1 MGGGLMQLVAYGAQD
16 IYLTGNPQITFF
28 KVVYRRHTNFA
39 VESIEQTF
47 NGSASAGN
55 KFSCTISRNGD
66 LLHRVYLEVDHDDTS
81 SGFGMIDHVEV
92 EIGGQCID
100 KHYGEWLHIWNQL
113 TNQEKNK
120 LKTLEELKKNL
131 SIFLKAISLARQDF
145 LNSNNILKFGRKN
158 ENLNKKKWVRNDEND
173 NIVNS
178 NKNNLLTLEMPKK
191 ATNQSIK
198 DTIKEV
204 KNN

>member
-1 MGGGLMQLVAYGAQD
+1 MYIELARQRDLIKASLNLVVGMLLLVKKNVFDSLY
-16 IYLTGNPQITFF
+16 ISIIIFITILFIFYLIEIF
-28 KVVYRRHTNFA
+28 
-39 VESIEQTF
+39 SI
-47 NGSASAGN
+47 
-55 KFSCTISRNGD
+55 R
-66 LLHRVYLEVDHDDTS
+66 
-81 SGFGMIDHVEV
+81 
-92 EIGGQCID
+92 
-100 KHYGEWLHIWNQL
+100 WNQL

-191 ATNQSIK
+191 ATNQSTK
-198 DTIKEV
+198 DTINEG
-204 KNN
+204 

>member
-1 MGGGLMQLVAYGAQD
+1 MLIPLLYIELGRPRDLIKAGINLVIGMLLLVNYNLFD
-16 IYLTGNPQITFF
+16 RIYSSILIAITILF
-28 KVVYRRHTNFA
+28 
-39 VESIEQTF
+39 TF
-47 NGSASAGN
+47 
-55 KFSCTISRNGD
+55 
-66 LLHRVYLEVDHDDTS
+66 YL
-81 SGFGMIDHVEV
+81 V
-92 EIGGQCID
+92 EIFSIR
-100 KHYGEWLHIWNQL
+100 WNQL

-191 ATNQSIK
+191 ATNQSTK
-198 DTIKEV
+198 DTINEG
-204 KNN
+204 